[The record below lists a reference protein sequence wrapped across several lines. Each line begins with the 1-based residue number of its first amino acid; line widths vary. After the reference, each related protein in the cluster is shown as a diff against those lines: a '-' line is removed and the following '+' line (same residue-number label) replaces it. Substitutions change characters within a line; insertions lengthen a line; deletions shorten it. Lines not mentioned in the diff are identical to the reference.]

1 MWCVYF
7 LELSNSKMIKRL
19 RNLAACGIA
28 LAGVVGMVSTAAAH
42 SSTSAASEGGFQ
54 PLIVVGAVIL
64 LVLLFVF
71 VDRHKD

>member
-1 MWCVYF
+1 M
-7 LELSNSKMIKRL
+7 KRWH
-19 RNLAACGIA
+19 RTLAAWRATLGVATRGGIA

-64 LVLLFVF
+64 LVLFFVF